1 MAQMDLPYTRSIKIT
16 HHQDIKMTLAELEH
30 IFRHQTTASKDYT
43 PLDELDYW
51 LFNGFE
57 KVHCIVARDNI
68 ASVINVLDGY
78 EFEGYRD
85 KSPTFIK
92 PDADL

>member
-1 MAQMDLPYTRSIKIT
+1 
-16 HHQDIKMTLAELEH
+16 MTLTELEH

-43 PLDELDYW
+43 PPNELEYW
-51 LFNGFE
+51 VFNGFE
-57 KVHCIVARDNI
+57 KARCIVAHDNI
-68 ASVINVLDGY
+68 ASIIPLLEGY

-92 PDADL
+92 PEADL